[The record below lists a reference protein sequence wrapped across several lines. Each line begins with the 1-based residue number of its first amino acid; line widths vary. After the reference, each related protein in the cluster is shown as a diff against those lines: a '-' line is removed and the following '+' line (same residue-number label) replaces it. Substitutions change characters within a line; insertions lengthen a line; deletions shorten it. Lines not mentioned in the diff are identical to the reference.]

1 MIEGLKID
9 VPAAELVEHPEY
21 RRRSSA
27 VRRGFDRA
35 SKEAFRVVG
44 DFDGCYPDEVG
55 ADMPVELY
63 FEVREGGRRL
73 PNFRRAQDGHTRK
86 EAQQWNSAR
95 TPR

>member
-1 MIEGLKID
+1 MRPVVGSGVRESTMK
-9 VPAAELVEHPEY
+9 EY
-21 RRRSSA
+21 RRRSGA

-63 FEVREGGRRL
+63 FETGKGEGGYRIFEERRTVIYA
-73 PNFRRAQDGHTRK
+73 RRHSNGTGQEPGAGR
-86 EAQQWNSAR
+86 R
-95 TPR
+95 